1 MVENQV
7 NNNYKEQDIW
17 PLYLYALKSPVTRQK
32 YQKRLEKF
40 FDFLEMDGSTV
51 EEKSKS
57 FIKRIHR
64 EEENNNNSQWVFNS
78 LIKFMQFHLERVN
91 RKEITGATVRNY
103 VKSIKL
109 FCEMADIPIAWK
121 KITRGLPRG
130 KNYALVVSNTSSF
143 SLVS

>member
-1 MVENQV
+1 VVENQF
-7 NNNYKEQDIW
+7 NNQEQDTW
-17 PLYLYALKSPVTRQK
+17 SLYLYALKSSVTKQK

-91 RKEITGATVRNY
+91 RKEITGATVRNCQEHQ
-103 VKSIKL
+103 IIL
-109 FCEMADIPIAWK
+109 
-121 KITRGLPRG
+121 
-130 KNYALVVSNTSSF
+130 
-143 SLVS
+143 